1 LKFETNVLCLLSGTR
16 IQDFKSTS
24 STEAPS
30 LNQNT
35 GTQQSKASMVQ
46 IQKLSLVML
55 INHFDSL
62 IILIFSSGFSIRHI
76 NITLS
81 QAIDFRYISSG
92 PLHIIKSGCFISL
105 KSFII
110 LSTSFTNFTVLH
122 T

>member
-1 LKFETNVLCLLSGTR
+1 MKFETKVSWSLSGTK
-16 IQDFKSTS
+16 IQLSESTN

-30 LNQNT
+30 LKPNT
-35 GTQQSKASMVQ
+35 GTQQSKASIVQ
-46 IQKLSLVML
+46 IQKLSFVIL

-62 IILIFSSGFSIRHI
+62 IIFIFSSGLLIRQI

-81 QAIDFRYISSG
+81 HAIDFRYVSSG
-92 PLHIIKSGCFISL
+92 PLHIIKSGSFVSL
-105 KSFII
+105 NNFII